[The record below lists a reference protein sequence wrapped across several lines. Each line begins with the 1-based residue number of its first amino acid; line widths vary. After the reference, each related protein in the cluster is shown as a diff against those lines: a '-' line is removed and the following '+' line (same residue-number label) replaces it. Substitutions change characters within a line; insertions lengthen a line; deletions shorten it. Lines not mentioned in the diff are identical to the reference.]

1 MRSANHA
8 WECQT
13 GSDMRSRGWQMVKF
27 GKRKQL
33 LTARTWAVVASSAR
47 RRRLHVAI
55 GVSRS
60 SHGRLVHPVWA
71 LLAGKAGA
79 SGAPVRRLLRCVYP
93 VDSAARASRD
103 VVGQRP
109 QQGRVAACHV
119 TVLDEVALQ
128 HQVDRADGMLVDPD
142 RKGDGR
148 HVRLGRP
155 FAPVDDIAPATGF
168 PEHAPDVAAG
178 TRHLADVVAAGA
190 QQRERGF
197 ALLVVAPGEPCPA
210 ECRDQRRNAN
220 AEGGSMLRQRACA
233 MCRAANDHEAAI
245 GRGEVAGPGQGPQ
258 TGAHRGHCH
267 LVDPLGA
274 DLAFGKPLARAGVAV
289 QDGSQGVPRARV
301 RRFPATGWI
310 VATGAAAKR
319 CSTAGMLPAPSSMA

>member
-33 LTARTWAVVASSAR
+33 LAARTWAVVAPSAR
-47 RRRLHVAI
+47 RRRLHGAI

-168 PEHAPDVAAG
+168 PEHTPDVAAG
-178 TRHLADVVAAGA
+178 TRISPMSSLRVRSNASVASRSSSWHQASHARPSAETNAGM
-190 QQRERGF
+190 RMPR
-197 ALLVVAPGEPCPA
+197 VARCCDSVLG
-210 ECRDQRRNAN
+210 
-220 AEGGSMLRQRACA
+220 A

-245 GRGEVAGPGQGPQ
+245 GRGEVAGPGQGSQ

-267 LVDPLGA
+267 LVDPLDA